1 MGLCL
6 LGAGEGNRTLTV
18 SLEGFCSTIEL
29 HPRYNSN
36 NYKILVVEGE
46 GFEPSKL
53 AQQIYSLPPL
63 TARESLHKRG
73 CILMLHLQPVNINFQ
88 RISVK

>member
-1 MGLCL
+1 MLNETGIKKSAWWQMIL
-6 LGAGEGNRTLTV
+6 LLM
-18 SLEGFCSTIEL
+18 
-29 HPRYNSN
+29 
-36 NYKILVVEGE
+36 VEGE

-88 RISVK
+88 RFSVK